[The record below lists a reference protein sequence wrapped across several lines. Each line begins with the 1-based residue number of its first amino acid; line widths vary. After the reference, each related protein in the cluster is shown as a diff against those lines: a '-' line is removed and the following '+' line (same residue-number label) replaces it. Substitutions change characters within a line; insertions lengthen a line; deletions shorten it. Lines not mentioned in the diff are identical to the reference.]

1 MFCLKEHYLL
11 SGNFRT
17 HLWKSHQAVKFL
29 CTQRPIDRHGETP
42 LCVIIWIAIS
52 LVMHELKSELC
63 YSDPDC
69 RSELFCGLE
78 MN

>member
-17 HLWKSHQAVKFL
+17 YLRKPHQAVKTFS
-29 CTQRPIDRHGETP
+29 TQRPIDRLGETA
-42 LCVIIWIAIS
+42 LCVIMWIAIS

-69 RSELFCGLE
+69 RSALFCGLE